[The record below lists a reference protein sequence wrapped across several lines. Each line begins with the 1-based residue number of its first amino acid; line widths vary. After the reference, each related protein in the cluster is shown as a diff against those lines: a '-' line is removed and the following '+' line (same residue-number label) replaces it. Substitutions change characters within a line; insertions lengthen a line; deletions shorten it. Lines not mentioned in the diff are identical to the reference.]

1 MKFRIVNGGST
12 DWFARD
18 SKWTCLCDEF
28 ARIKNRIP
36 SSFHFFFF
44 FFFSFFTFS
53 SRYIFHGIAVNTVEL
68 VFRRQS
74 VAIERASSQLIDL
87 LRRPALSRS
96 YLRTQP
102 TYLLPTLH
110 AEASRPGRGWS
121 EKEDRERA
129 TVSKKVANF
138 SAGNGILLVIRFL
151 SLSIFNPIYDCKTIL
166 FICHL
171 F

>member
-102 TYLLPTLH
+102 TYCLH
-110 AEASRPGRGWS
+110 CTQKRHDLAEDGARKRI
-121 EKEDRERA
+121 EREPRFR
-129 TVSKKVANF
+129 KKW
-138 SAGNGILLVIRFL
+138 L
-151 SLSIFNPIYDCKTIL
+151 IFRQGTEFYS
-166 FICHL
+166 
-171 F
+171 

>member
-36 SSFHFFFF
+36 SSFHFFFLF
-44 FFFSFFTFS
+44 FFLFLVVSTFS

-102 TYLLPTLH
+102 TYCLH
-110 AEASRPGRGWS
+110 CTQKRHDLAEDGARKRI
-121 EKEDRERA
+121 EREPRFR
-129 TVSKKVANF
+129 KKW
-138 SAGNGILLVIRFL
+138 
-151 SLSIFNPIYDCKTIL
+151 SIFRQGTEFYS
-166 FICHL
+166 
-171 F
+171 

>member
-44 FFFSFFTFS
+44 FFFLVVFTFS

-96 YLRTQP
+96 YLHTQP
-102 TYLLPTLH
+102 TYCLH
-110 AEASRPGRGWS
+110 CTQKRHDLAEDGARKRRI
-121 EKEDRERA
+121 EREPRFR
-129 TVSKKVANF
+129 KKW
-138 SAGNGILLVIRFL
+138 
-151 SLSIFNPIYDCKTIL
+151 SIFRQGTEFYS
-166 FICHL
+166 
-171 F
+171 

>member
-53 SRYIFHGIAVNTVEL
+53 SRYIFHDIAVNTVEL

-102 TYLLPTLH
+102 TYCLH
-110 AEASRPGRGWS
+110 CTQKRHDLAEDGARKRI
-121 EKEDRERA
+121 EREPRFR
-129 TVSKKVANF
+129 KKWP
-138 SAGNGILLVIRFL
+138 
-151 SLSIFNPIYDCKTIL
+151 IFRQGTEFYS
-166 FICHL
+166 
-171 F
+171 